1 MTFNKLQDLLAK
13 QLHINSAKI
22 TLKTR
27 IIEDLG
33 ADSLD
38 IIEMLM
44 QLEEQFK
51 IEVSDEDALT
61 FKTVG
66 DITNYLEKN
75 NLLMQF
81 FKFKIL
87 KNYRS

>member
-1 MTFNKLQDLLAK
+1 MTFNKLQDLLSK
-13 QLHINSAKI
+13 QLHINKTKI
-22 TLKTR
+22 TPKAR
-27 IIEDLG
+27 IVEDLG

-44 QLEEQFK
+44 LLEEHFK

-66 DITNYLEKN
+66 DITNYLDK
-75 NLLMQF
+75 
-81 FKFKIL
+81 K
-87 KNYRS
+87 